1 MKKKILIVEDDNFF
15 RDALKIMLSKYYDVI
30 EAPNGR
36 QAKELIILAQPDAI
50 LSDIQMPFLS
60 GVELLEWLND
70 YKKIPIILMTGFS
83 KILETQKAHDLGVS
97 NFLAKPFEEAELLE
111 RLNKIFANDIVKE
124 KKEEAEAEAAKDAT
138 SAEDQFC
145 KISID
150 DFVSEKETDY
160 GIFVKV
166 GDKKYIKIAHKG
178 GKLSEEKI
186 QSYKEKGINYLY
198 IKQEDFARLVG
209 FSVQIS
215 RALGSSGKV
224 DAEKKIRFMKYTGEL
239 IVQQS
244 FKLGVDEYLFSHT
257 KDFLTSCVGTFLED
271 KNSFATI
278 EALANHSDLLYSQ
291 AVSTSILSV
300 LIGKQMGIQSPQ
312 TLFKLSLGG
321 LFHDIGFKEIP
332 MEILRKP
339 RAQISHQ
346 ERTLIESH
354 TSRGRDILE
363 LNKSIPTEVIL
374 IAYEH
379 HEDNV
384 GQGYPQR
391 ISKERIHPLSRIVS
405 LAVAVVDYVIP
416 LSEEVSPKT
425 VKEAIDTI
433 DRFKR
438 TSFDAESIQALKKVI
453 KK

>member
-1 MKKKILIVEDDNFF
+1 MKKKVLIVEDDNFF
-15 RDALKIMLSKYYDVI
+15 RDALRLMLSKYYDVI

-36 QAKELIILAQPDAI
+36 QAKELIILSQPDAI

-111 RLNKIFANDIVKE
+111 RLNKIFATDAVE
-124 KKEEAEAEAAKDAT
+124 VKKEEPPKEPT
-138 SAEDQFC
+138 SVEEQFC

-150 DFVSEKETDY
+150 DFVSERETDY

-186 QSYKEKGINYLY
+186 HSYKEKGINYLY
-198 IKQEDFARLVG
+198 IKQDDFARLVG

-215 RALGSSGKV
+215 RALGTSGKV
-224 DAEKKIRFMKYTGEL
+224 DPEKKIRFMKYTGEL

-244 FKLGVDEYLFSHT
+244 FKLGIDDYLFSHT
-257 KDFLTSCVGTFLED
+257 KEFLNSCVGTFLED

-339 RAQISHQ
+339 RAQITHQ

-354 TSRGRDILE
+354 ASRGRDILE
-363 LNKSIPTEVIL
+363 LNKSIPSEVVL

-379 HEDNV
+379 HEDNI

-391 ISKERIHPLSRIVS
+391 ISKERIHPLSRIVA

-416 LSEEVSPKT
+416 LSEELAPKSI
-425 VKEAIDTI
+425 KEAIDTI

-438 TSFDAESIQALKKVI
+438 TSFDPEAIQALKKVV

>member
-1 MKKKILIVEDDNFF
+1 MKKRILIVEDDNFF
-15 RDALKIMLSKYYDVI
+15 REALKLMLSKYYDVI

-36 QAKELIILAQPDAI
+36 QAKEMIILSQPDVI

-111 RLNKIFANDIVKE
+111 RLKKILGTDDS
-124 KKEEAEAEAAKDAT
+124 EAKNEVALKDAG
-138 SAEDQFC
+138 ADKQEEQFC

-150 DFVSEKETDY
+150 DFISEKETDY

-166 GDKKYIKIAHKG
+166 GEKKYIKIAHKG

-186 QSYKEKGINYLY
+186 QSYKDKGIHYLY

-215 RALGSSGKV
+215 RVLGQSGKV
-224 DAEKKIRFMKYTGEL
+224 DKDKKVRFMAYTGEL
-239 IVQQS
+239 IVQQG
-244 FKLGVDEYLFSHT
+244 FKLGVDENLFVNT
-257 KDFLTSCVGTFLED
+257 KDFIASCIETFLED
-271 KNSFATI
+271 KNSFAMI
-278 EALANHSDLLYSQ
+278 ESLVSHSDLLYAQ
-291 AVSTSILSV
+291 AVSCSILSV

-312 TLFKLSLGG
+312 TIFKLSLGG
-321 LFHDIGFKEIP
+321 LFHDVGFKEIP
-332 MEILRKP
+332 MEIVRKP
-339 RAQISHQ
+339 RAKLTHQ
-346 ERTLIESH
+346 ERALLESH
-354 TSRGRDILE
+354 TARGRDILE
-363 LNKSIPTEVIL
+363 QNKAIPSEVVL
-374 IAYEH
+374 ITYEH
-379 HEDNV
+379 HEDNI
-384 GQGYPQR
+384 GQGYPQGL
-391 ISKERIHPLSRIVS
+391 SKERIHPLSRIVA

-416 LSEEVSPKT
+416 LSEEQAPKSA
-425 VKEAIDTI
+425 KDAIDTI

-438 TSFDAESIQALKKVI
+438 ASFDAEAIQALKKVM
-453 KK
+453 KF